1 MLLKKE
7 INMANSFDK
16 LNLNTKLI
24 EGLKK
29 EGINEP
35 TNIQIEAIPLAL
47 ENKDIIKMHY
57 RNAKALYTQRN
68 NIKLYFHGK
77 EKFKDLFYYI
87 DNAKKYIHIQYYI
100 IQPDELGSKLM
111 DLLTKKSKEGVEV
124 RLLFDA
130 MGSSKFARNNKKFLK
145 PFKEAGGKYAI
156 FFPGSLFLIGK
167 RVNYRN
173 HRKIVVI
180 DGETAFLG
188 GFNVGNEYIGEDKKI
203 GNWRD
208 THMKIEGEAIN
219 QLQGRFLMDWT
230 YASKEDIN
238 DYTKYFSVLEY
249 FYITMALYIIKQL
262 LQIIPYAVLEQQL
275 WAY

>member
-188 GFNVGNEYIGEDKKI
+188 GFNVGN
-203 GNWRD
+203 
-208 THMKIEGEAIN
+208 
-219 QLQGRFLMDWT
+219 
-230 YASKEDIN
+230 
-238 DYTKYFSVLEY
+238 VLRQR
-249 FYITMALYIIKQL
+249 K
-262 LQIIPYAVLEQQL
+262 AV
-275 WAY
+275 